1 MKLRLRLVAILSLL
15 FGSTLARVD
24 SKSGGEIAPTFNS
37 DLLMRAMGVPLCV
50 RKCIDPFLDQ
60 ISEIWHMNQ
69 IVEKIPGLCRSHP
82 QALECLRKQP
92 SCDTHNLF
100 KKASSSVQK
109 VCGERAALFEK
120 MRPCLSKNGDA
131 VARTCDARC
140 SSRATLT
147 AFMNNP
153 AIQRAAK
160 MGGNIMAVNDNL
172 GPLCSVLN
180 CELACITTEL
190 NKVCPLSGWLTLDIL
205 LQPFES
211 VADLLLESSPSL
223 KDFLAKKM
231 DKRCRFV
238 LQKSELMK
246 LRKGQFNL

>member
-1 MKLRLRLVAILSLL
+1 
-15 FGSTLARVD
+15 
-24 SKSGGEIAPTFNS
+24 
-37 DLLMRAMGVPLCV
+37 LLMRAMGVPLCV

-172 GPLCSVLN
+172 GPLCSYSLLRFWRTDGLSLLLTQLNNETSSVLN